1 MNKIV
6 IFGHKNPDTDSIA
19 SSIIMKEFMNKID
32 KNEYEAVSLGSQ
44 NKETEYMLNHFN
56 IEKPKIIENLDGI
69 ENVILVD
76 HNEFSQ
82 SATGIENVI
91 IQRVVDHHRI
101 KEFETAGPLYYRAE
115 PVGCTATVLY
125 KMYIES
131 NIEITREIAG
141 LMISAIIS
149 DTLLFKSPTCTNED
163 VVAAK
168 ELEKISG
175 INVQEYGLEM
185 LKAGTDL
192 SDYSAE
198 QLISID
204 AKETML
210 KDVKAIIAQVNTV
223 DIDEMLKRKTEIEE
237 AMKKTIEEKGLE
249 IMFFAITDIINSNT
263 QAIVLGEKS
272 DIVQRAY
279 GKNLIDNTM
288 FLEGVVSRKKQ
299 ILPILT
305 ENV

>member
-192 SDYSAE
+192 SDYSVE